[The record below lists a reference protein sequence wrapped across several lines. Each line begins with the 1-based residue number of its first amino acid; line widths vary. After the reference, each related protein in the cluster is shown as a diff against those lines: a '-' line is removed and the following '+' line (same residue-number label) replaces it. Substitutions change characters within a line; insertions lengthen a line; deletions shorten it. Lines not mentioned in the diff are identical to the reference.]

1 MATELTATAASGYMT
16 DVAWISLGNRRA
28 MTAHYSSPTNQTH
41 FIRTGMPILTWYNV
55 PDADPTTYS
64 ETTDGVG
71 GILLYFS
78 GFVVGSTG
86 YFLVVGC

>member
-1 MATELTATAASGYMT
+1 MATELTATAASGYLT
-16 DVAWISLGNRRA
+16 NVAFIVQGNRRV
-28 MTAHYSSPTNQTH
+28 MEGHYSSPSNTTM

-78 GFVVGSTG
+78 GFVTGATG
-86 YFLVVGC
+86 YFKIEGC

>member
-1 MATELTATAASGYMT
+1 MATELTATVASGYMT
-16 DVAWISLGNRRA
+16 DVVYGVSGSRRLLSG
-28 MTAHYSSPTNQTH
+28 HYSSPTNQTH
-41 FIRTGMPILTWYNV
+41 YIRTGMPILTYYNI

-64 ETTDGVG
+64 EATDGVG

-86 YFLVVGC
+86 YFHIEGY